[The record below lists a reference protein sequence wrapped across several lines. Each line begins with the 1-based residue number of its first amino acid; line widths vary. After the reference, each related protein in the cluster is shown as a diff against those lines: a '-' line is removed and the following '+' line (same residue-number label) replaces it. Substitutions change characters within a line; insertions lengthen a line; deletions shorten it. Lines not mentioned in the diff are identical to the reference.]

1 MALID
6 RIKYDG
12 PEASASR
19 ARTPWLV
26 YKHPSEELVLGSQL
40 IVNKSQEAVFFKGGN
55 ALDVFGPGTHT
66 LSTANLPLLR
76 KLVNLPFGGQTPF
89 TAEIYFINKTAK
101 LDMKWGTP
109 DPFQIT
115 EPRYQIIVSVRSFG
129 QFGIKIA
136 DSRNFTTQIVGALH
150 GREVFDYETISG
162 YFKGLVVSK
171 IKTTIAEMIVQQKV
185 SLLDITALLDSIS
198 VVCRDRISG
207 EFDRFG
213 IEILNFFIESI
224 SIPEADLARVK
235 RILEDRAEFN
245 LLGDDRYTRK
255 RSLDVLETTAG
266 NEGAGGAA
274 MGTGLGLGLG
284 LGAGSV
290 AGGAMGDVTRQ
301 LRTTPAENKIRCSKC
316 GVENHPDSKF
326 CSGCGEKIQT
336 EKVNCPSCKAENPA
350 GAKFCQT
357 CGTSL
362 TGKKCAKC
370 AHQNAPEAKFCA
382 DCGSSLEG

>member
-12 PEASASR
+12 PESSTSGP
-19 ARTPWLV
+19 RTPWLV
-26 YKHPSEELVLGSQL
+26 YKHPSEELVVGSQL

-76 KLVNLPFGGQTPF
+76 RLVNLPFGGQTPF

-101 LDMKWGTP
+101 LDMKWGTI

-115 EPRYQIIVSVRSFG
+115 EPQYQIIVNVRSFG

-150 GREVFDYETISG
+150 GDEVFDYETVSH

-171 IKTTIAEMIVQQKV
+171 VKTTIAEMIVQQKV

-198 VVCRDRISG
+198 MTCREKISG

-213 IEILNFFIESI
+213 LEILNFFIESI

-255 RSLDVLETTAG
+255 RSFDVLETTAG

-290 AGGAMGDVTRQ
+290 AGGAMADVTRQ
-301 LRTTPAENKIRCSKC
+301 LRTSPPENKVRCPKC
-316 GVENHPDSKF
+316 GVENNADSKF
-326 CSGCGEKIQT
+326 CAACGGKMQI
-336 EKVNCPSCKAENPA
+336 EKVSCPSCKAENPA
-350 GAKFCQT
+350 GGKFCQI
-357 CGTSL
+357 CGASL
-362 TGKKCAKC
+362 TSKKCAKC
-370 AHQNAPEAKFCA
+370 AHENAPGAKFCA

>member
-12 PEASASR
+12 PSVSASGV
-19 ARTPWLV
+19 RTPWLA
-26 YKHPSEELVLGSQL
+26 YKHDSEELALGAQL

-101 LDMKWGTP
+101 LDMKWGTT

-115 EPRYQIIVSVRSFG
+115 EPQYQIIVNVRSFG

-150 GREVFDYETISG
+150 GDEVFDYETVSH

-171 IKTTIAEMIVQQKV
+171 VKTTIAEMIVQQKV

-198 VVCRDRISG
+198 VACRERISS

-213 IEILNFFIESI
+213 LEILNFFIESI
-224 SIPEADLARVK
+224 SIPDGDLARVK

-255 RSLDVLETTAG
+255 RSFDVLETTAG

-290 AGGAMGDVTRQ
+290 AGGAMADVTRQ
-301 LRTTPAENKIRCSKC
+301 LRTSPPENKVKCPKC
-316 GVENHPDSKF
+316 GVENNIDSKF
-326 CSGCGEKIQT
+326 CAACGEKMQI
-336 EKVNCPSCKAENPA
+336 EKVSCPSCKAENPL
-350 GAKFCQT
+350 GAKFCQI
-357 CGTSL
+357 CGVSF
-362 TGKKCAKC
+362 TGNKCAKC
-370 AHQNAPEAKFCA
+370 AHENAPGAKFCA